1 MFYSVFLNKYLMFST
16 FKSEKSWNVLSYYID
31 VHEILRFSSQRKSGV
46 LDNEITM
53 LSDNEKD
60 MLC

>member
-16 FKSEKSWNVLSYYID
+16 FKSEKSCNVLSYYID
-31 VHEILRFSSQRKSGV
+31 VHEILRFSSERKSGV

-60 MLC
+60 MFC